1 MTWFQVSGGGGGGG
15 GGGGSSLICRWLID
29 VGCFL

>member
-1 MTWFQVSGGGGGGG
+1 MTWFQVSGGGGG

>member
-1 MTWFQVSGGGGGGG
+1 MTWFQVSGGGG

>member
-1 MTWFQVSGGGGGGG
+1 MTWFQVSGGGGGG

>member
-15 GGGGSSLICRWLID
+15 GSSSLICRWLID

>member
-1 MTWFQVSGGGGGGG
+1 MTWFQVSGGGGG
-15 GGGGSSLICRWLID
+15 GGGGSSLICRWLVD